1 MGFRQL
7 DHFQGAGAVGHAL
20 EKAPLF
26 QRHDQP
32 MHAGL
37 GLEIQGIL
45 HFLERG
51 RNPFLLQALIDEK
64 QQFELFAREHDGSLS
79 LQETE
84 SEQTCNIY
92 TGSGLVLQLFTFCG
106 A

>member
-1 MGFRQL
+1 MNAGF
-7 DHFQGAGAVGHAL
+7 
-20 EKAPLF
+20 
-26 QRHDQP
+26 
-32 MHAGL
+32 GL
-37 GLEIQGIL
+37 QVQGIL
-45 HFLERG
+45 HFLERR
-51 RNPFLLQALIDEK
+51 RNPFFLEALIDEK

-79 LQETE
+79 LWESE